1 MLRNK
6 RKFVVGI
13 IIAVS
18 LAIGISAFAMAA
30 GPTNSNGNRYNGANC
45 PNEDCPNSVN
55 CYPCD
60 GVCDNVCPQDY
71 CPNYQICDRP
81 CAKR

>member
-30 GPTNSNGNRYNGANC
+30 GPNDGNGNKYSGVNC
-45 PNEDCPNSVN
+45 PNNVN
-55 CYPCD
+55 CYPCY

>member
-1 MLRNK
+1 MLKNK
-6 RKFVVGI
+6 RKAIVGI
-13 IIAVS
+13 IVVVS

-30 GPTNSNGNRYNGANC
+30 GPANDSGLGYSGG
-45 PNEDCPNSVN
+45 DCPNNMN

-60 GVCDNVCPQDY
+60 EVRDNSCPQEY